1 MWQQIVNCVK
11 FEGEKFRKHQETLG
25 VERDI
30 ETQINGQPR
39 RFVTVPAAEEPLI
52 AGATWAESELA
63 YPRQSISLNRNE
75 VYRLM
80 VQFQE
85 RALLYKKIAIGH
97 SAALASAKDLLVSA
111 EDLTLQNAVYRCIG
125 EFPSVAPAILL
136 LSGMI
141 DVQTVDLAA
150 RLGVCIII
158 SRLAPTGQ
166 AVQRAGEHNLTVVGF
181 ARGSHFTVY
190 AGKIN

>member
-1 MWQQIVNCVK
+1 
-11 FEGEKFRKHQETLG
+11 
-25 VERDI
+25 
-30 ETQINGQPR
+30 
-39 RFVTVPAAEEPLI
+39 
-52 AGATWAESELA
+52 
-63 YPRQSISLNRNE
+63 
-75 VYRLM
+75 M